1 MPGLRFAL
9 RPAPP
14 YKPQPETTEAE
25 PDVNDTLTI
34 ALWATNLSVPVN
46 GLAGWAARVEA
57 KMAEAAGAG
66 AKILVMPEYAA
77 EQWLSFKPEGLKPTE
92 EIGWMADQAAEALAL
107 LKPLPE
113 KYGVALLAGTMP
125 WRAEE
130 GCRNRAWLL
139 LPDGR
144 AIHQDKLALTPGEQD
159 PDSWHLATGD
169 EIRIV
174 EWEGLRLAMLVCLD
188 VEMPAL
194 SSLLAPQNVDLLMV
208 PSMTYYLSGY
218 SRVFG
223 CAKARAVELMS
234 AVAVTGCVGAAPGTT
249 QNDQNVS
256 GCAVYMPCETE
267 LGFTGIHSTIGP
279 VDTDV
284 VDGNQGDGP
293 FLIARDIPI
302 GVIRQK
308 RAGAAE
314 VWPGAWSAKHVSIS
328 SA

>member
-1 MPGLRFAL
+1 
-9 RPAPP
+9 
-14 YKPQPETTEAE
+14 
-25 PDVNDTLTI
+25 VNDTLTI

-57 KMAEAAGAG
+57 KMAEAAAAG
-66 AKILVMPEYAA
+66 AKILVMPEYAS
-77 EQWLSFKPEGLKPTE
+77 EQWLSFKPEGLRTDE
-92 EIGWMADQAAEALAL
+92 EIGWMADHAADALDL

-125 WRAEE
+125 WPAD
-130 GCRNRAWLL
+130 GGYRNRALLL

-144 AIHQDKLALTPGEQD
+144 VIHQDKMALTPGEQD
-159 PDSWHLATGD
+159 PETWQLSTGD
-169 EIRIV
+169 EIQIV
-174 EWEGLRLAMLVCLD
+174 EWEGMRLAMLICLD

-194 SSLLAPQNVDLLMV
+194 SSLLAPQNIDLLMV

-234 AVAVTGCVGAAPGTT
+234 TVAATGCVGASPGTT

-256 GCAVYMPCETE
+256 GCAVYIPCEVE
-267 LGFTGIHSTIGP
+267 LGFTGVHSSVGP
-279 VDTDV
+279 VDGDV
-284 VDGNQGDGP
+284 VDGKQGDGP
-293 FLIARDIPI
+293 FLIARDIPV
-302 GVIRQK
+302 GLIREK

-314 VWPGAWSAKHVSIS
+314 VWPGAWTAKHVHIT
-328 SA
+328 AG